1 MHLAPE
7 GQWEGPP
14 GCAGSCPGSHLGQ
27 LQGTWGTRCV
37 QQIELQ
43 APVGFI
49 RSSKWGLFPVPEKV
63 PRDHRGDTG
72 RLRLA
77 GQASSLSLSSQLPGW
92 KAEGV
97 TSQPWLSSWRG
108 QGVYLEL
115 LTPHLLTDSQQLK
128 TGERCRRQG
137 VGKKHVYTVEAT
149 LPSGL
154 RWTPGPGAALH
165 TPGDVWGSPHGLG
178 GHVLSIHSPSCISFQ
193 LEPPNPSCFQAV
205 LLDSPSHPKGNEGK
219 HAVDKTTLQVSEPHT
234 CHLG

>member
-1 MHLAPE
+1 M
-7 GQWEGPP
+7 
-14 GCAGSCPGSHLGQ
+14 
-27 LQGTWGTRCV
+27 

-49 RSSKWGLFPVPEKV
+49 WSRKWGLFPVPEKV

-77 GQASSLSLSSQLPGW
+77 SRVSSLSLSSQLPGW

-108 QGVYLEL
+108 QGVHLEL

-128 TGERCRRQG
+128 TGERCRQQG

-149 LPSGL
+149 VQSGL
-154 RWTPGPGAALH
+154 WWTPGARSSA
-165 TPGDVWGSPHGLG
+165 
-178 GHVLSIHSPSCISFQ
+178 
-193 LEPPNPSCFQAV
+193 
-205 LLDSPSHPKGNEGK
+205 
-219 HAVDKTTLQVSEPHT
+219 PHT
-234 CHLG
+234 RRRLVPSRAGRTRAVHPLTQLHFFSAGTPKPVMLPGCPPGQPLSPYRK